1 MNKQELINQYGEFL
15 TDYSLTPNQAVVG
28 AGGVLCLLG
37 LRDETRD
44 IDVDVPEDIFQRFL
58 DIGLPTHV
66 FETPGR
72 PGVLA
77 IEVTPSIDVHQ
88 SPDTDPVMTT
98 EGVVHYTPKAVLA
111 FKQTLN
117 REKDQEDI
125 RRLKAFLG
133 I

>member
-15 TDYSLTPNQAVVG
+15 ATYNLTPDQAVVG
-28 AGGVLCLLG
+28 AGGALCLLG

-44 IDVDVPEDIFQRFL
+44 IDIDIPEDIFQRFL
-58 DIGLPTHV
+58 DMGLPTHV

-72 PGVLA
+72 PGVVA
-77 IEVTPSIDVHQ
+77 IEVTPSIDVHLLVN
-88 SPDTDPVMTT
+88 TDPVVFTD
-98 EGVVHYTPKAVLA
+98 GVAHYAPEAVLS
-111 FKQTLN
+111 FKQDLN